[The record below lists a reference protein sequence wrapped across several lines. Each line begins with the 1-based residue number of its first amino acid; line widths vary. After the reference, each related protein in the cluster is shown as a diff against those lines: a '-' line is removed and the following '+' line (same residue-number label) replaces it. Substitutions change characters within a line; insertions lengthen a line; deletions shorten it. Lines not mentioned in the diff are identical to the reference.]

1 MTQAPGNVQEHRQQ
15 GGQGPNYFIDIEGT
29 EYAWDRDTITVPEL
43 RGLAGIP
50 SDVAMLE
57 IDADN
62 NQRQLAEDEVIELK
76 PGHGF
81 SKKIKYARG
90 AP

>member
-1 MTQAPGNVQEHRQQ
+1 MVQAADNVQGHAQQ
-15 GGQGPNYFIDIEGT
+15 GGRGPKYLIDIEGT

-43 RGLAGIP
+43 RELAGIP
-50 SDVAMLE
+50 SDVPMLE
-57 IDADN
+57 IDPEN

-90 AP
+90 AR